1 MSAASLKVKTT
12 ARPGSRLAVEV
23 AVPAERCKESYEAAV
38 SRLSRTINLPGFRK
52 GKVPRAVLLQQIG
65 PLRIRATALESMV
78 DGIWR
83 EAIEQEKIEA
93 LGQPDLTDGFEKLLD
108 AFDPSKEL
116 TVTLE
121 TDVAP
126 VPKLKST
133 KGLKAEAESVSFDAS
148 KVDEMIEQ
156 SRRQMATL
164 VPVENR
170 AAATGDVAVVGFA
183 GTYSDDG
190 SAIEGGSADSMDVEL
205 EDGRMIPGF
214 VEGIVGMAIGDEKT
228 VECQFPEDYPKED
241 ARGRKAS
248 FVINLKDLKA
258 RELPELDDAFAKQAS
273 DKETMA
279 ELRADL
285 EQRLKDDAENR
296 QKSNRHDALIA
307 ALVEQLE
314 VELPESLVQQE
325 VRNLV
330 EQTAGQFAQQGMDVK
345 SLFTPE
351 LVRNLMESSR
361 PEAEE
366 RLRRSLA
373 LSALAEA
380 EDLKVEDG
388 DIDAKVKE
396 VKKQLA
402 GQGDIDPQRLRDAVI
417 DDLLRDKLLG
427 WLEDNST
434 VTEKAPEADDTK
446 PAKKPAA
453 KKAATKKSGE
463 TKAKS
468 TKAKADKSSE
478 DAKA

>member
-248 FVINLKDLKA
+248 FVINLKDLKT

-380 EDLKVEDG
+380 EGLKVEDG

>member
-116 TVTLE
+116 TVNLE

-214 VEGIVGMAIGDEKT
+214 VEGIIGMAIGDEKT

-248 FVINLKDLKA
+248 FVINLKDLKT

-417 DDLLRDKLLG
+417 DDLLREKLLG

-453 KKAATKKSGE
+453 KKPAAKKSGE

>member
-65 PLRIRATALESMV
+65 PLRIRATALETMV
-78 DGIWR
+78 DGVWR
-83 EAIEQEKIEA
+83 EAIEQENIEA
-93 LGQPDLTDGFEKLLD
+93 LGQPDLSDGFEKLLD

-116 TVTLE
+116 TLTLE

-126 VPKLKST
+126 VPKLKAT
-133 KGLKAEAESVSFDAS
+133 KGLKAEAETVSYDPA

-164 VPVENR
+164 VPVEDR
-170 AAATGDVAVVGFA
+170 PAANGDVAVVGFA
-183 GTYSDDG
+183 GTYADDG

-248 FVINLKDLKA
+248 FVINLKDLKT

-273 DKETMA
+273 DKDTLA
-279 ELRADL
+279 DLRADL
-285 EQRLKDDAENR
+285 EQRLKDDAERR

-307 ALVEQLE
+307 ALVEQLD

-330 EQTAGQFAQQGMDVK
+330 EQTASQFAQQGMDVK
-345 SLFTPE
+345 SLFTPD
-351 LVRNLMESSR
+351 LVRNLMDSSR

-373 LSALAEA
+373 LSALAES
-380 EDLKVEDG
+380 EGLKVEDS

-402 GQGDIDPQRLRDAVI
+402 GERDIDPQRLRDAVI

>member
-12 ARPGSRLAVEV
+12 SRPGSRLAVEV

-126 VPKLKST
+126 VPKLKAT

-380 EDLKVEDG
+380 EGLKVEDG

-417 DDLLRDKLLG
+417 DDLLREKLLG

>member
-116 TVTLE
+116 TVNLE

-248 FVINLKDLKA
+248 FVINLKDLKT

-380 EDLKVEDG
+380 EGLKVEDG

-417 DDLLRDKLLG
+417 DDLLREKLLG